1 MSVIPVII
9 VRELFVFIQDYI
21 WKTCKIAD
29 LKEHT
34 ASDCSSESF
43 GDIEGYKEDT
53 IFLAVEIKNHIKVDD
68 SVINCFDSKTSLPS
82 IIFRYIITTDKI
94 QKRYVKKNICII
106 NIVEFTSDKIYEL
119 CFHKVN
125 IVDEFIYKTDLLSY
139 IELGSNLILTPNSF
153 PSNVS
158 AGKALIS
165 GVSNIKSVMATF
177 ALGSKF
183 F

>member
-1 MSVIPVII
+1 MVLWAK
-9 VRELFVFIQDYI
+9 EQ
-21 WKTCKIAD
+21 CKNLTI
-29 LKEHT
+29 
-34 ASDCSSESF
+34 
-43 GDIEGYKEDT
+43 DINT
-53 IFLAVEIKNHIKVDD
+53 FN
-68 SVINCFDSKTSLPS
+68 
-82 IIFRYIITTDKI
+82 
-94 QKRYVKKNICII
+94 KNI
-106 NIVEFTSDKIYEL
+106 TSPPS
-119 CFHKVN
+119 F
-125 IVDEFIYKTDLLSY
+125 EFIYKTDLLSY